1 MNLGKALE
9 NLKYDNRM
17 TDWNLSQGIITEKEV
32 KDFEASLQDLSEKCK
47 PLDLEG
53 DRRPAASSLNG
64 DGSHQH

>member
-17 TDWNLSQGIITEKEV
+17 TDWNLSQGIITESDV
-32 KDFEASLQDLSEKCK
+32 KSFESSLEDLSGQCM

-53 DRRPAASSLNG
+53 DKKPSASLNG
-64 DGSHQH
+64 DGNPLQ